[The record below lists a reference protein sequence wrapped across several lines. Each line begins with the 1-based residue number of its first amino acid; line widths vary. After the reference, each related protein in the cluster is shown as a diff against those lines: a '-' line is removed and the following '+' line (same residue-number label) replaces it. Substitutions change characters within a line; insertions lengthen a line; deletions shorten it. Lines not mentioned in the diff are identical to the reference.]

1 MLTLDSSIYRQSAMY
16 TNIENYCQAKAR
28 DTMTKKELNSFS
40 RQAIDIHGGNE
51 CIQSL
56 VSKYFLKEGGMSIS
70 LNKFEKEYTNDIW
83 EMFHILNSHRFL
95 LVLPSTPRKNRG
107 SRKKNIKSDLIW
119 DSSKNASSDINPLIS
134 SGERLNTF
142 VNWSISS
149 CKWWPRMLADA
160 GFYYNHTDLE
170 CFQCRLRTNPE
181 KWLPKETPKEAHAR
195 ISPECAF
202 VKLYSRSQRCDT
214 PESPEQRSSC
224 DCPINPNDNS
234 YIKHSISE
242 QNSHLTRQPE
252 SVVVPHQNT
261 NVMQTTALV
270 KPLLSNDVNTSD
282 RRGINLDNSN
292 IQPTSDIKTAT
303 STVCDSANNPSYT
316 EHSIQPTIDAMNSQ
330 LTIDGFQSRIQA
342 PAEPEYRYPQYN
354 SYSSRY
360 QSFGNWPFPH
370 KQTPHSLSEAGYFYT
385 GKFILRL
392 LLENDCFRHVRSIL
406 FLWPIIQ

>member
-1 MLTLDSSIYRQSAMY
+1 
-16 TNIENYCQAKAR
+16 
-28 DTMTKKELNSFS
+28 
-40 RQAIDIHGGNE
+40 
-51 CIQSL
+51 
-56 VSKYFLKEGGMSIS
+56 
-70 LNKFEKEYTNDIW
+70 
-83 EMFHILNSHRFL
+83 
-95 LVLPSTPRKNRG
+95 
-107 SRKKNIKSDLIW
+107 
-119 DSSKNASSDINPLIS
+119 
-134 SGERLNTF
+134 
-142 VNWSISS
+142 
-149 CKWWPRMLADA
+149 MLADA

-252 SVVVPHQNT
+252 YVVVPHQNT

-360 QSFGNWPFPH
+360 QSYGNWPFHTNKQLIVYQKPGIFTQIYNPKH
-370 KQTPHSLSEAGYFYT
+370 AAFDDKESRIATFDDWRRDIEQTPEILADSGFFYT
-385 GKFILRL
+385 GDDDVVRCHYCDGGLRNWEPGDVPWEEHGRWFPFCKFVIKMKGREYIEEIRAKYEERQRL
-392 LLENDCFRHVRSIL
+392 GNQPEISNNRSSDLPDPQKLKEINKQLKDKMKCIRCRTNDICML
-406 FLWPIIQ
+406 FVNCGHRQTCEECADLMDFCPICDTRIKKRLKTFLS